1 MNARL
6 IKKVFK
12 IISEQTEPEINRV
25 IIKLFNLLDSEKKQ
39 SKTKKELLEVIKKYA
54 PYFNIPRGHELYLL
68 ELYMLNYREDGDYS
82 GLTKDNF
89 VDPRDMK
96 GRLTPNNK
104 SSLYTIAKLP
114 FRGSNLEGFWK
125 RGREGNKYYVIQ
137 SYGWYPVYIFRDGIW
152 YENVDSYSSSTAKQ
166 KSHSR
171 PYDYKNSLGE
181 KVYLLTKDEM
191 KMVENGVPH
200 DEIMKIKREKLKN
213 IEPEL
218 KSKRISR
225 ENPRGVRPDI
235 SVKFKIG
242 SIEEEDDK
250 TIVNVDIYDVVN
262 RQIATPQNYLKG
274 EIPNINQEKVEE
286 YLTNRLKRDLINYI
300 GTRFDETEDSKIEF
314 KFNHLKK

>member
-12 IISEQTEPEINRV
+12 IISEQTEPEINRI
-25 IIKLFNLLDSEKKQ
+25 IIKLFNLLDAEKKQ
-39 SKTKKELLEVIKKYA
+39 SKTKKELLEVIRKYA

-89 VDPRDMK
+89 VDPRDMR
-96 GRLTPNNK
+96 GSLTPNNK

-125 RGREGNKYYVIQ
+125 KGREGKKYYIVQ
-137 SYGWYPVYIFRDGIW
+137 SYEWYPVFIFRDGIW
-152 YENVDSYSSSTAKQ
+152 YENVDSYSSTTAKQ
-166 KSHSR
+166 KSQSK
-171 PYDYKNSLGE
+171 PYDYNNSLGE
-181 KVYLLTKDEM
+181 KVYLLTNDEM
-191 KMVENGVPH
+191 RMVENGVPH
-200 DEIMKIKREKLKN
+200 DEIMKEKRRKLKKN
-213 IEPEL
+213 EPEFQ
-218 KSKRISR
+218 SKKMSR
-225 ENPRGVRPDI
+225 ENPRGVRPEI

-262 RQIATPQNYLKG
+262 RQIDTPQNYLKG
-274 EIPNINQEKVEE
+274 EIPNITSEKVEE
-286 YLTNRLKRDLINYI
+286 FLTDRLKRDLINYL
-300 GTRFDETEDSKIEF
+300 GTRFDETEGPNIEF